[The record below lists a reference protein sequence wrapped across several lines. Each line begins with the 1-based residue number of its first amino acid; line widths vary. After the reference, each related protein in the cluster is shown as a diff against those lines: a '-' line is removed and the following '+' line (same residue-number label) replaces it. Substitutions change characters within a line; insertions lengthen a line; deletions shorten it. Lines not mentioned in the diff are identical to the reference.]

1 MSWQL
6 TSFLILGL
14 VLALGFGWYERSRP
28 PARVLALV
36 AALAALAVV
45 GRLAFAPFPNV
56 KPTTDIVL
64 FAGYAL
70 GGAPGFAVGAVT
82 ALVSNIFLSHGP
94 WTPWQMAAWGGVG
107 IAGGTL
113 GAVVRRVRHRR
124 SQGDAAGVAEPP
136 ELGRWSLALA
146 CGLAGLGFGVVMDVY
161 LWTLGAEQTAA
172 SYVAIAAR
180 SLPFNLA
187 HVAGNVA
194 FCLLIGPPLVRALR
208 RYRRRF
214 EVRWPA
220 PAPTTTAAITALALA
235 TLSLAGPPVAHAA
248 APDRKQAVGYL
259 LGSQNSDG
267 GFGARRGAPSGGT
280 TTGEVALGLAA
291 AGRNPHDVSRR
302 GNSVVDWT
310 RRNIGSV
317 RSVGDIERTVLVL
330 GAAGNNPRRRFAGR
344 NLYEELVDHHDGGS
358 FGGSPNHAAYGVLAL
373 RAAGERP
380 DSSLV
385 RQSLRWLEDNQDK
398 DGGFGLGSSG
408 EVDITAAALAAFGAA
423 GEADSDAARAAAA
436 FLDGAQQDAGG
447 FNYYAKPAPASASA
461 GSTAWAVQG
470 LSAAGHGGGSTVS
483 NALSY
488 LGSIQ
493 ARDGSVPHTSAGN
506 DPVWGTGQAV
516 MAMYRKSPP
525 IDPPPRR
532 PTRPA
537 PSPGGEG
544 VEEAGSTKGKAGGTK
559 GSNDNKRRRRL
570 SRKPLTR
577 AGSGSGPGRLRGSS
591 PGDGPASGRGPLAP
605 DAGADGPGA
614 GGPAAPF
621 IGPPPAPGLPPALA
635 IPNAAAGALASP
647 PIPLPGATP
656 NPLGSPGRLLS
667 DAGGVPLTP
676 LASKASAPDREGN
689 PGPRIGAGTLLILV
703 VAGAIAL
710 ATGGGA
716 RARRLW
722 ATARGRT

>member
-1 MSWQL
+1 
-6 TSFLILGL
+6 
-14 VLALGFGWYERSRP
+14 
-28 PARVLALV
+28 VLALV

-56 KPTTDIVL
+56 KPTTDIVF

-107 IAGGTL
+107 IAGGAL
-113 GAVVRRVRHRR
+113 GVVVRRVRHRR
-124 SQGDAAGVAEPP
+124 SQGDAAGVTEPR

-194 FCLLIGPPLVRALR
+194 FCLLIGPPLMRALR

-214 EVRWPA
+214 EVRWA
-220 PAPTTTAAITALALA
+220 APTPTPAAVIIALALA
-235 TLSLAGPPVAHAA
+235 TLSLTGPPVAHAA
-248 APDRKQAVGYL
+248 APDRKQAVRYL
-259 LGSQNSDG
+259 LESQNTDG

-291 AGRNPHDVSRR
+291 AGRNPHDVSRG

-330 GAAGNNPRRRFAGR
+330 RAAGKNPRRRFADR

-380 DSSLV
+380 GSSLV
-385 RQSLRWLEDNQDK
+385 RQSLTWLEDNQDK

-423 GEADSDAARAAAA
+423 GEAESDAARAAAA
-436 FLDGAQQDAGG
+436 FLDGVQQDAGG
-447 FNYYAKPAPASASA
+447 FNYYGKPAPASASA

-470 LSAAGHGGGSTVS
+470 LSAAGHGGRSTVS

-532 PTRPA
+532 PRPRRAA
-537 PSPGGEG
+537 PPKASPVEEQAEGRGGEAN
-544 VEEAGSTKGKAGGTK
+544 E
-559 GSNDNKRRRRL
+559 
-570 SRKPLTR
+570 R
-577 AGSGSGPGRLRGSS
+577 AGDRSRSRRPRLPRGDSG
-591 PGDGPASGRGPLAP
+591 GRGG
-605 DAGADGPGA
+605 AGASSVSGTAA
-614 GGPAAPF
+614 GGPAAPGAGHGGAARLPTAPF
-621 IGPPPAPGLPPALA
+621 TGAPPTPGPPPGLA

-667 DAGGVPLTP
+667 DASGAPLTP
-676 LASKASAPDREGN
+676 LASKAPPKESEGG
-689 PGPRIGAGTLLILV
+689 PGPRIGAGILLILV

-722 ATARGRT
+722 AAARRRT